1 MQGGEMNVQQP
12 RLSLAYYNSDIS
24 QFVQE
29 KPETVLGHLAAHHP
43 HDLEPPQ
50 RLAWQSQIELLQ
62 HELRDLGHGWIA
74 FEFAIPRMGKRADV
88 VILLAGIIFV
98 LEFKVGADAF
108 DSSAIGQVMDYALD
122 LKNFHV
128 GSHARPIVPVVI
140 ATDATSRPAQLM
152 FWPDDVARPVLV
164 SGQGLAKTLKQM
176 VAQYPG
182 QASLDPR
189 EWMASGYRPTPTIIE
204 AAQALYSDHRVEEIT
219 RSDAGAK
226 NLSVTN
232 ARLVEIIERAK
243 RESRKTIC
251 FVTGV
256 PGAGKTLAGLNLV
269 AQRTRAHD
277 DEHAVFLSGNGPLV
291 DVLREALARDEY
303 ARRSGPIGEAR
314 RKVKSFIQNI
324 HHFRDHYLQHEAE
337 PVEGVVIFDEAQRA
351 WNSRKISR
359 FMREKHGIRNF
370 GQSEPEFLISVM
382 DRHADWCV
390 IVCLVGGGQEIN
402 DGEAGLAEWFSA
414 LKSRFAGWRIH
425 VSDQLDQPVYHWG
438 KDLRK
443 DLASLEFSVEQDLHL
458 SVSIRS
464 FRAET
469 VSDFVNALVAGQ
481 IDVAKALSDKLS
493 ASYPIVMTRDLEEAR
508 AWLKT
513 KARGSERY
521 GLVASSGA
529 LRLKPYGLNVR
540 QKIDAPHWFLDAG
553 TDVRSSFYL
562 EDPATEFDIQ
572 GLELDWVGVCW
583 DADFRY
589 QSTAWSYHSFSGSR
603 WTNVK
608 NAVLRTYL
616 ANTYRVLLTR
626 ARQGVVIYI
635 PPGDASD
642 PTRLPEFYDGI
653 ADYLSQCGILNPT
666 QLPKGVLRA
675 PLLS

>member
-1 MQGGEMNVQQP
+1 MNVQSP
-12 RLSLAYYNSDIS
+12 RLSLAYYNSDLP

-29 KPETVLGHLAAHHP
+29 KPETILGHLAAHHP
-43 HDLEPPQ
+43 HDLEPAQ
-50 RLAWQSQIELLQ
+50 RLAWQSQIDLLQQELLNLN
-62 HELRDLGHGWIA
+62 EGWIA

-88 VILLAGIIFV
+88 VIVLAGIIFV
-98 LEFKVGADAF
+98 LEFKVGAERFA
-108 DSSAIGQVMDYALD
+108 SSAIEQVMDYALD

-128 GSHARPIVPVVI
+128 GSHTRPIVPVVV
-140 ATDATSRPAQLM
+140 ATDAIGRPRQLD
-152 FWPDDVARPVLV
+152 FFPDDIAHSVLV
-164 SGQGLAKTLKQM
+164 SGKGLANTLLQM
-176 VAQYPG
+176 TMQYPG
-182 QASLDPR
+182 QPSLDPHA
-189 EWMASGYRPTPTIIE
+189 WMVSGYRPTPTIIE

-232 ARLVEIIERAK
+232 ARLVEIIEQAK
-243 RESRKTIC
+243 RDNRKTIC

-269 AQRTRAHD
+269 TQRTRAHD

-291 DVLREALARDEY
+291 DVLREALARDEH
-303 ARRSGPIGEAR
+303 ARLSGPIGEAR

-337 PVEGVVIFDEAQRA
+337 SVESVVVFDEAQRA

-359 FMREKHGIRNF
+359 FMRKKHGISDF

-390 IVCLVGGGQEIN
+390 VVCLVGGGQEIN

-414 LKSRFAGWRIH
+414 IKARFPHWSIH

-443 DLASLEFSVEQDLHL
+443 DLAGLDFAIEQDLHL
-458 SVSIRS
+458 SVSVRS

-469 VSDFVNALVAGQ
+469 VSDFVNTLISGQ
-481 IDVAKALSDKLS
+481 SGTAKALFDKLS
-493 ASYPIVMTRDLEEAR
+493 ASYPMAFTRDLDVAR
-508 AWLKT
+508 AWLKSQ
-513 KARGSERY
+513 ARGSERY

-529 LRLKPYGLNVR
+529 LRLKPYGLSVR

-583 DADFRY
+583 DADFRR
-589 QSTAWSYHSFSGSR
+589 QNSAWSYHNFSGSR

-608 NAVLRTYL
+608 DVVLRIYL
-616 ANTYRVLLTR
+616 ANAYRVLLTR
-626 ARQGVVIYI
+626 ARQGVVICV
-635 PPGDASD
+635 PSGDADD

-653 ADYLSQCGILNPT
+653 ADYLSQCGIPNLT
-666 QLPKGVLRA
+666 QSPKGVLRA
-675 PLLS
+675 SLLS